1 MNEHT
6 PACPAWIGQGIPA
19 RLTMESAG
27 KMLGFSIA
35 EMRYLLA
42 EKHLKV
48 LGKPTQ
54 QHTKYLATVYVIQ
67 LAQDEAWL
75 KKATELSYR
84 GNGTKSQRLV
94 KERLA
99 A

>member
-1 MNEHT
+1 MLDSATAT
-6 PACPAWIGQGIPA
+6 PAWMVHGIPA
-19 RLTMESAG
+19 RVTMEAAG
-27 KMLGFSIA
+27 KMLGFNQH
-35 EMRYLLA
+35 EMRHLHA
-42 EKHLKV
+42 SKHIKV

-54 QHTKYLATVYVIQ
+54 QQTKYLATVYVIQ
-67 LAQDEAWL
+67 LAQDEAWH